1 MEAFDAHFAEFL
13 SSEVP
18 AFAPDPVD
26 PELAEAISFSLG
38 LCARAES
45 QPVAT
50 VIADSAFVTS
60 HPTADDLL
68 TQPTGADAEEARLQK
83 LRDACTATSQRL
95 AAAKVKAAE
104 KDAATTAARRAAA
117 LATAEESEDESE
129 VNNPHCPRYF
139 DDGAR
144 WGPDCVSPGHYR
156 GEDERLARQRSSD
169 DAFARCHVRAVARRL
184 MGQDDEILSIERRGG
199 PVRAAAAD
207 KRVAAFAAEYMAAM
221 AAVAATTAAPPTS
234 GTAAAVSQ
242 AGGRRGRA
250 KRNKGA
256 RQSARSARISP
267 RSAVSGGS
275 GVGGGSGGGG
285 GGGMSAAAASRGGG
299 GGAMGDT
306 AGHPPWFTE

>member
-1 MEAFDAHFAEFL
+1 M
-13 SSEVP
+13 
-18 AFAPDPVD
+18 
-26 PELAEAISFSLG
+26 
-38 LCARAES
+38 
-45 QPVAT
+45 AT
-50 VIADSAFVTS
+50 GIADSAFVTS

-68 TQPTGADAEEARLQK
+68 TRPTGADAEEARLQK
-83 LRDACTATSQRL
+83 LRGACTATSQRL

-129 VNNPHCPRYF
+129 VSNPHCPRYF

-267 RSAVSGGS
+267 RSAVSGGG
-275 GVGGGSGGGG
+275 GVGGGSGGG

-299 GGAMGDT
+299 GGAMGDE